1 LHRSHALINGNS
13 IRSAQILGPSIY
25 GLIFIKTVATFPKAI
40 FFVSV
45 GSVVISFICLSL
57 VRLPT
62 DLVTDAEE
70 EVSHIPDHG
79 TRDATLIDI
88 DVPAETG
95 DIRGRKRDSDAPVV
109 PVVTVSAPSP

>member
-1 LHRSHALINGNS
+1 
-13 IRSAQILGPSIY
+13 
-25 GLIFIKTVATFPKAI
+25 
-40 FFVSV
+40 
-45 GSVVISFICLSL
+45 

-62 DLVTDAEE
+62 DLVTDAE

-95 DIRGRKRDSDAPVV
+95 DIRGRKKDAPVV